1 LGLKRS
7 CSVRLA
13 CTVGEAGGQ
22 EHTNGSPQF
31 FSAASP
37 HLSTRLRASTEQPAT
52 SGRSRCGG
60 REFHRQPPR
69 LIFGKSCAVQWP
81 LPSPSATVRGCR
93 RVSGAYLRGEPNHI
107 KPGTDEMAKAEIA
120 KKLVDDERGAAA
132 VGRKPQRGIQGDR
145 SVEDLGDGQRTHPI
159 FRRFVSSAT
168 EMARLANKPLR
179 PLISDVLGHDFSCA
193 VTRALQL

>member
-1 LGLKRS
+1 
-7 CSVRLA
+7 
-13 CTVGEAGGQ
+13 
-22 EHTNGSPQF
+22 
-31 FSAASP
+31 
-37 HLSTRLRASTEQPAT
+37 
-52 SGRSRCGG
+52 
-60 REFHRQPPR
+60 
-69 LIFGKSCAVQWP
+69 
-81 LPSPSATVRGCR
+81 
-93 RVSGAYLRGEPNHI
+93 
-107 KPGTDEMAKAEIA
+107 MAKAEIA